1 MASPLV
7 VRDRKVSSIIEEQ
20 MVRVQCFQRNY
31 VSRLANADANWEQSK
46 LGTYTR
52 TYRMVYNSRYK

>member
-31 VSRLANADANWEQSK
+31 VSRLANADAN
-46 LGTYTR
+46 
-52 TYRMVYNSRYK
+52 